1 MPAELS
7 SQVLR
12 TDYSTPVGLANVSM
26 SVMTSAT
33 DISDMTLST
42 VLANTVVSTTLL
54 PAGETMAVGLV
65 NDVTSLPTYIV
76 SGGEPLVL
84 YDPDT
89 ASQIWYVS

>member
-1 MPAELS
+1 MPTVIS
-7 SQVLR
+7 SQVLGPN
-12 TDYSTPVGLANVSM
+12 YSTPVNLANVSM
-26 SVMTSAT
+26 SVVTSAT
-33 DISDMTLST
+33 DISAMTLSS
-42 VLANTVVSTTLL
+42 VVANTVVSTTLL

>member
-7 SQVLR
+7 SQILR

-26 SVMTSAT
+26 SVMTSTT

-42 VLANTVVSTTLL
+42 VLANTVVATTLR
-54 PAGETMAVGLV
+54 PAGETVTAGLV
-65 NDVTSLPTYIV
+65 NAVTALPTYVI
-76 SGGEPLVL
+76 SGGEPPEL

>member
-26 SVMTSAT
+26 SVMTSTT
-33 DISDMTLST
+33 DISDMTLSS
-42 VLANTVVSTTLL
+42 VVANTVVSTTLL

-65 NDVTSLPTYIV
+65 NNVTSLPTYIV